1 MDSRHNFCRKRMRAI
16 GFVIAIVFAIAAFFL
31 VMNVMGSGGDKNN
44 LIAAPKAADV
54 ESVQVMVAAKV
65 IDMGDV
71 ITEDV
76 LKPQSWP
83 KHLIVEGFVSTPE
96 QSSSVIG
103 RVARTG
109 YSIGEPLNMK
119 RLSNPED
126 PSFVAAALPSGMR
139 MATISSDAIAGLA
152 GFVYPGDRVDVVV
165 TSKVKFN
172 KDVVSETG
180 FTDTSVAQTLVN
192 NVKVLAVNQMATIA
206 TKEELATMD
215 RRDRL
220 PASVS
225 LEVTLEDAQRMRL
238 AQETGYL
245 SLALR
250 SLADKDDV
258 VQQPVFTTFQDVVSP
273 ELASIVTGGQG
284 KEGGQEKG
292 VVSLVRGTQKIE
304 VEVPEL
310 KSEVSDKSNDETVE

>member
-1 MDSRHNFCRKRMRAI
+1 MRAI

-31 VMNVMGSGGDKNN
+31 VMNVMGGGDEKSH

-54 ESVQVMVAAKV
+54 EAVQVMVAAKF
-65 IDMGDV
+65 IEMGDV
-71 ITEDV
+71 VTDDV

-83 KHLIVEGFVSTPE
+83 KHLVVDGFISTPE

-103 RVARTG
+103 RVAR
-109 YSIGEPLNMK
+109 SNFAIGEPVNMN

-172 KDVVSETG
+172 KDVVAETG
-180 FTDTSVAQTLVN
+180 FSDASVAQTLVS
-192 NVKVLAVNQMATIA
+192 NVRVLAVNQMATIA
-206 TKEELATMD
+206 SEEEQANMD

-220 PASVS
+220 PSSVS

-250 SLADKDDV
+250 SLADKNEV
-258 VQQPVFTTFQDVVSP
+258 LQEPVLTTFQDVVSP
-273 ELASIVTGGQG
+273 ELSAIAASQQG
-284 KEGGQEKG
+284 SEGEDKD
-292 VVSLVRGTQKIE
+292 VVSLVRGNQKVDIE
-304 VEVPEL
+304 VPKL
-310 KSEVSDKSNDETVE
+310 KTEADEKSNDETVE